1 MKRRNIIFGAVLS
14 VLVSFAL
21 CQQLQAQDSPDPG
34 GVPGLFSTADGDHA
48 LFNNDGAFAN
58 SGFGWFASFANAGG
72 NFNTAVGAAALDL
85 NGFNDNTAVGA
96 AAALFS
102 QGNDNTA
109 VGAAALEN
117 NNQNGNTATGA
128 FALFANTTGPENVA
142 VGFGA
147 MLFNGLGGFS
157 TAVGFQALLGSTGA
171 QNTAV
176 GDNALAGLGFGFQ
189 NTAIGDLAGNN
200 YTGTESNNVLIG
212 PVGGFTGENNA
223 IHINDSTNVLS
234 GGPATDCFIG
244 GIFGS
249 VVNNVGVAVFVD
261 SFGKLTPFPS
271 SARFKE
277 DIKPMDKA
285 SELIFALK
293 PITFRYK
300 KEFGATRIRQFG
312 LVAEEVA
319 KVDPDLVVPDRD
331 GKPYAVR
338 YEQVNAML
346 LNEFLKE
353 HKKVEEQ
360 QASIG
365 ELKNEVQTVV
375 AQLKEQAAQ
384 IQKVSAQLEV
394 NKTAAKVV
402 VNKP

>member
-128 FALFANTTGPENVA
+128 FALFSNTTGPENVA
-142 VGFGA
+142 VGFSA
-147 MLFNGLGGFS
+147 MLANGLGGFS
-157 TAVGFQALLGSTGA
+157 VGVGFQALLASTGA

-176 GDNALAGLGFGFQ
+176 GDNALAGLGFGFL
-189 NTAIGDLAGNN
+189 NTAIGDLAGIN
-200 YTGTESNNVLIG
+200 YTGTETNNVLIG

-223 IHINDSTNVLS
+223 IHINDATNFL

-244 GIFGS
+244 GIDFAPFG
-249 VVNNVGVAVFVD
+249 VGVPVIVFVTPD
-261 SFGKLTPFPS
+261 GKLANPTS
-271 SARFKE
+271 SRRFKH
-277 DIKPMDKA
+277 DIKPINKA
-285 SELIFALK
+285 SESIYSLK
-293 PITFRYK
+293 PLAFHYNSDADNLP
-300 KEFGATRIRQFG
+300 FYG
-312 LVAEEVA
+312 LIAEEVA
-319 KVDPDLVVPDRD
+319 EVSPDLVAPDKD
-331 GKPYAVR
+331 GKPYTVR
-338 YEQVNAML
+338 YEEVWNMM
-346 LNEFLKE
+346 LNELIKE

-394 NKTAAKVV
+394 NKPAAKVV